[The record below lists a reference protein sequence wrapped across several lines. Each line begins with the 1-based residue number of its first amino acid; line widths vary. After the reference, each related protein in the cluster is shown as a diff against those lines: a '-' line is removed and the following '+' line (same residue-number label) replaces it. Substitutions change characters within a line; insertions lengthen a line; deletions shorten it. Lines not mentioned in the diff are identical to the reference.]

1 MGSNPTLSAYVPQ
14 PRDYGGQVR
23 LTLQKGVCSH
33 SSMDRV
39 PVSETVDAGSI
50 PAESTQHKFIIFN
63 LPFLMAGVYISRA
76 GGKLE
81 KALEY
86 FGVDVKNKVC
96 MDVGAATGGFTD
108 CLLQHGATQVYTVE
122 TGYGVLD
129 WKLRNDP
136 RVVVKERS
144 NILYS
149 LDIPRDIDIAVVD
162 TSWTKLKLSVPAT
175 SRFVKPNGII
185 LALIKPQYEIDKKL
199 LRGGIVP
206 EEELPKLLE
215 NIKTQMQNL
224 GFETSEIIDSPIT
237 GEAGNR
243 EYWIKLM
250 VK

>member
-1 MGSNPTLSAYVPQ
+1 
-14 PRDYGGQVR
+14 
-23 LTLQKGVCSH
+23 
-33 SSMDRV
+33 MD
-39 PVSETVDAGSI
+39 G
-50 PAESTQHKFIIFN
+50 K
-63 LPFLMAGVYISRA
+63 YISRA
-76 GGKLE
+76 GIKLE
-81 KALEY
+81 TALQY
-86 FGVDVKNKVC
+86 YGLDVKNKVC

-108 CLLQHGATQVYTVE
+108 CLLQSGASQVYAVE

-136 RVVVKERS
+136 RVVVRERS

-149 LDIPRDIDIAVVD
+149 LDIPRDNDVAVVD

-175 SRFVKPNGII
+175 SRFVKPKGII

-199 LRGGIVP
+199 LRGGIAP
-206 EEELPKLLE
+206 EEELSRLLE
-215 NIKTQMQNL
+215 NIKTRLQDL

-250 VK
+250 LK

>member
-1 MGSNPTLSAYVPQ
+1 MEKTYV
-14 PRDYGGQVR
+14 
-23 LTLQKGVCSH
+23 
-33 SSMDRV
+33 
-39 PVSETVDAGSI
+39 
-50 PAESTQHKFIIFN
+50 
-63 LPFLMAGVYISRA
+63 SRA
-76 GGKLE
+76 GIKLE
-81 KALEY
+81 EALKRFEIEIR
-86 FGVDVKNKVC
+86 DRVC

-108 CLLQHGATQVYTVE
+108 CLLQHGASQVYAVE

-136 RVVVKERS
+136 RVIVKERS

-175 SRFVKPNGII
+175 SRFVKPGGII

-206 EEELPKLLE
+206 EDELPKILE
-215 NIKTQMQNL
+215 SVKAQMQDL
-224 GFETSEIIDSPIT
+224 GFLTSEIIDSPIT
-237 GEAGNR
+237 GEAGNK

-250 VK
+250 LK

>member
-1 MGSNPTLSAYVPQ
+1 MQKTYV
-14 PRDYGGQVR
+14 
-23 LTLQKGVCSH
+23 
-33 SSMDRV
+33 
-39 PVSETVDAGSI
+39 
-50 PAESTQHKFIIFN
+50 
-63 LPFLMAGVYISRA
+63 SRA
-76 GGKLE
+76 GIKLE
-81 KALEY
+81 EALNRY
-86 FGVDVKNKVC
+86 GVEVKDKVC

-108 CLLQHGATQVYTVE
+108 CLLQHGASQVYAVE

-136 RVVVKERS
+136 RVIVKERS

-199 LRGGIVP
+199 LHGGIVL
-206 EEELPKLLE
+206 EEELPALLE
-215 NIKTQMQNL
+215 NVKSQLEDL
-224 GFETSEIIDSPIT
+224 GFVTSEIIDSPIT

-250 VK
+250 LK

>member
-1 MGSNPTLSAYVPQ
+1 ME
-14 PRDYGGQVR
+14 
-23 LTLQKGVCSH
+23 K
-33 SSMDRV
+33 
-39 PVSETVDAGSI
+39 
-50 PAESTQHKFIIFN
+50 IF
-63 LPFLMAGVYISRA
+63 VSRA
-76 GGKLE
+76 GIKLE
-81 KALEY
+81 EALNHY
-86 FGVDVKNKVC
+86 GVDVKDKVC

-108 CLLQHGATQVYTVE
+108 CLLQHGASQVYAVE

-136 RVVVKERS
+136 RVIVKERS

-175 SRFVKPNGII
+175 SRFVKPKGII

-199 LRGGIVP
+199 LRGGIVS
-206 EEELPKLLE
+206 EEELPTILE
-215 NIKTQMQNL
+215 SVKNQMQDL

-237 GEAGNR
+237 GEAGNK

-250 VK
+250 LK

>member
-1 MGSNPTLSAYVPQ
+1 
-14 PRDYGGQVR
+14 
-23 LTLQKGVCSH
+23 
-33 SSMDRV
+33 
-39 PVSETVDAGSI
+39 
-50 PAESTQHKFIIFN
+50 
-63 LPFLMAGVYISRA
+63 MAGVYISRA
-76 GGKLE
+76 GVKLE